1 MIRQDGI
8 CRTIVKIIRLGR
20 LRFVAAGFLLYT
32 AGALLA
38 AISIA
43 KLDMLKYLLGY
54 SILFTAQLSV
64 SYSNDYF
71 DFEADKLNKPRV
83 FSGGSG
89 ILQEN
94 PGLRNFSRWFSV
106 SLMVLSVLLS
116 FIFVRIFSF
125 SLIFVL
131 FVMTVNLL
139 GWFYS
144 APPVKFSYRGLG
156 EVIIL
161 TIIGFVLPGSGYF
174 MIKESIDR
182 PFYIFMA
189 IFEIYGLYF
198 ILNVQIPDIEAD
210 ILAKKKT
217 VASYLG
223 SKFSFVLTGF
233 LALIGTSYLLAIP
246 IFNALPSTINFR
258 LIGLVSMVPLIT
270 GFMGCVL
277 QTKFRRQVFIFT
289 NLNVLSLAVL
299 LSFVDCYFLFL
310 LLVNG
315 K

>member
-1 MIRQDGI
+1 
-8 CRTIVKIIRLGR
+8 
-20 LRFVAAGFLLYT
+20 
-32 AGALLA
+32 
-38 AISIA
+38 
-43 KLDMLKYLLGY
+43 
-54 SILFTAQLSV
+54 
-64 SYSNDYF
+64 
-71 DFEADKLNKPRV
+71 
-83 FSGGSG
+83 
-89 ILQEN
+89 
-94 PGLRNFSRWFSV
+94 
-106 SLMVLSVLLS
+106 
-116 FIFVRIFSF
+116 
-125 SLIFVL
+125 
-131 FVMTVNLL
+131 MTVNLL